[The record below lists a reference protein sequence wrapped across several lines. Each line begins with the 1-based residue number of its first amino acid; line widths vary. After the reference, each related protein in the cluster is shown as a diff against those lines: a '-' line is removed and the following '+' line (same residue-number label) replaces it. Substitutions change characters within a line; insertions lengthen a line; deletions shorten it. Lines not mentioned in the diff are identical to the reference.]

1 MNYKVFKTIQ
11 YGGIS
16 KDNLVE
22 QLKNKDVCFNKYAE
36 TLLDSSYFQV
46 SEDISRVELVKVSLT
61 DLGFEEEPFF
71 ADICKTALEKGL
83 SLCPLEL
90 GAFLRL
96 KYLEQPE
103 GPYLTIASKTPN
115 DDREYPNGF
124 YVRNYEG
131 KLWLRGYRS
140 DDDYPWPI
148 NSEFIF
154 ICSTL

>member
-1 MNYKVFKTIQ
+1 MSYEVFKSIQ
-11 YGGIS
+11 LGGTS
-16 KDNLVE
+16 KSGLIE
-22 QLKNKDVCFNKYAE
+22 QLKSSEVYFNDYAE
-36 TLLDSSYFQV
+36 KLLDSSYFQV
-46 SEDISRVELVKVSLT
+46 SENVNQVELVKLSLV
-61 DLGFEEEPFF
+61 DLGFQEEPFF
-71 ADICKTALEKGL
+71 SDICKVALENGL

-96 KYLEQPE
+96 EYLEQPE

-131 KLWLRGYRS
+131 RLWLRGYRS